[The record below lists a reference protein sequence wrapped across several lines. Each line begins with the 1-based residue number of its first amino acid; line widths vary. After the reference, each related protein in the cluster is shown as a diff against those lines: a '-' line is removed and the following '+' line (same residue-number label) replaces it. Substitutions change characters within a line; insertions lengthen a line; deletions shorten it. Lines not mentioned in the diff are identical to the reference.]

1 MEIIQNNNIKINKRN
16 NYQKNCKYIKPN
28 IKQNIVLIN
37 PSLDLNDTNIS
48 MDKIDKQKNSNLI
61 NSFENNNY
69 QNVKQ
74 SSNLTYNLKIKQV
87 FNLIDSKFITQYKYY
102 KKIKRIEK
110 ISHINYRQRGIY
122 PKVIIILLFI
132 ILFSI
137 RIKENNFIIYNNFEE
152 IKENDIY
159 INPYYEDEQRMYDY
173 FLTLKKF
180 PKNRND
186 PLIIKEKLDILEKVS
201 QKTRKNITSLNIVY
215 YDEFNRYGNQLIAFN
230 KLIFYSEILGIKK
243 IIIDNDNL
251 IYIRNNI
258 YDEKSKLLI
267 EVNYD
272 INKTKFKDYSL
283 SYYINDSK
291 IFFDNY
297 NLKVENRFSVIK
309 NEILRNLPKIKV
321 NSYELYIHVRSG
333 DIFNGLLPIYY
344 APSYAQPPF
353 CFYKK
358 IIEANNFSNIYLI
371 SEDKLNPVVDQLI
384 NKYPK
389 IIYNNN
395 KIEKDIS
402 SLIYAYN
409 IIASSSSFLS
419 ATIKLND
426 NLKYYWEY
434 DNMRINDKYLHM
446 HHSLFYYSRKYT
458 IFRMEP
464 SDIYKRKMYNWI
476 NSQEQR
482 NIMINDNC
490 PNEFKYIKPN
500 I

>member
-137 RIKENNFIIYNNFEE
+137 RIKENNFIIYNNYEE

-159 INPYYEDEQRMYDY
+159 INPYYEDEQRMYNY

-272 INKTKFKDYSL
+272 IN
-283 SYYINDSK
+283 
-291 IFFDNY
+291 
-297 NLKVENRFSVIK
+297 
-309 NEILRNLPKIKV
+309 
-321 NSYELYIHVRSG
+321 
-333 DIFNGLLPIYY
+333 
-344 APSYAQPPF
+344 
-353 CFYKK
+353 
-358 IIEANNFSNIYLI
+358 
-371 SEDKLNPVVDQLI
+371 
-384 NKYPK
+384 NK
-389 IIYNNN
+389 
-395 KIEKDIS
+395 
-402 SLIYAYN
+402 
-409 IIASSSSFLS
+409 
-419 ATIKLND
+419 
-426 NLKYYWEY
+426 
-434 DNMRINDKYLHM
+434 R
-446 HHSLFYYSRKYT
+446 
-458 IFRMEP
+458 
-464 SDIYKRKMYNWI
+464 
-476 NSQEQR
+476 
-482 NIMINDNC
+482 
-490 PNEFKYIKPN
+490 
-500 I
+500 